1 MLLMIRYVLVLMKLE
16 KKMFH
21 LWTDGSHLSGN
32 HSRK

>member
-1 MLLMIRYVLVLMKLE
+1 MSLMIRHVLVLMKLE

-21 LWTDGSHLSGN
+21 LWADGSHSSGN